1 MVNFAAPI
9 REVWENKSLKMVGKE
24 FNIPFVGLKLGV
36 HEFEFEINDAF
47 FESIEYSL
55 IQKGNVKIVF
65 ELEKKETMMIGNYS
79 IEGLVHTACDRCT
92 GPLEVFIDGEY
103 QLVYKFA
110 DEPEEDES
118 LVVVYPEE
126 FEINIKDSIHEFITV
141 SLPPRVVH
149 DEDECDEEMMSL
161 LDEYVVNSM
170 EYDEDDDEFEFDD
183 EDEENDEEEEETEGD
198 SEYVD
203 PRWEALRK
211 LKGDK
216 EE

>member
-1 MVNFAAPI
+1 M
-9 REVWENKSLKMVGKE
+9 MGKE

-55 IQKGNVKIVF
+55 IQKGNVNVVF

-79 IEGLVHTACDRCT
+79 LEGTVHTACDRCT
-92 GPLEVFIDGEY
+92 GPLEVFIEGEY
-103 QLVYKFA
+103 QLVYKFGT
-110 DEPEEDES
+110 EPEEDEA

-141 SLPPRVVH
+141 SLPSRVVH

-170 EYDEDDDEFEFDD
+170 DYDEDDEFDIDD
-183 EDEENDEEEEETEGD
+183 EDDEEFDEEEEEPEDTDG
-198 SEYVD
+198 YVD

-211 LKGDK
+211 LKGNK

>member
-1 MVNFAAPI
+1 MG
-9 REVWENKSLKMVGKE
+9 NKSLKMVGKE

-36 HEFEFEINDAF
+36 HEFEFEINDTF

-55 IQKGNVKIVF
+55 IQKGDVKVHF
-65 ELEKKETMMIGNYS
+65 TLDKKETMMIGDYS
-79 IEGLVHTACDRCT
+79 IEGTVHTACDRCT
-92 GPLEVFIDGEY
+92 GPLEVAIEGEY

-110 DEPEEDES
+110 SEDEEDES

-126 FEINIKDSIHEFITV
+126 FEIDIKDSIHEFITV

-149 DEDECDEEMMSL
+149 EEGECDEEMMAL
-161 LDEYVVNSM
+161 LDEYVVNSENYE
-170 EYDEDDDEFEFDD
+170 EYE
-183 EDEENDEEEEETEGD
+183 EDEEEVEPEEED
-198 SEYVD
+198 DEYID

-216 EE
+216 E